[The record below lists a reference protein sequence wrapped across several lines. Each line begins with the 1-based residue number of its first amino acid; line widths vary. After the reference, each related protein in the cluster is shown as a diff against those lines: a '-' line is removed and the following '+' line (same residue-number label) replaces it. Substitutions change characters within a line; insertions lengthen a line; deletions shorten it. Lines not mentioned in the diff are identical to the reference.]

1 LLYGRPSFLLKTR
14 TCPICGKAAEK
25 AKIDVES
32 ANKYRGTRYTCG
44 GGGYY
49 IKNTLPF
56 LSSWND
62 VQDFL
67 FGCTEKKSRK
77 NGDIILAK

>member
-1 LLYGRPSFLLKTR
+1 VQINT
-14 TCPICGKAAEK
+14 E
-25 AKIDVES
+25 V
-32 ANKYRGTRYTCG
+32 TCG

-49 IKNTLPF
+49 IKNTLPY

-67 FGCTEKKSRK
+67 FGCKEKKSRK

>member
-1 LLYGRPSFLLKTR
+1 VQINT
-14 TCPICGKAAEK
+14 E
-25 AKIDVES
+25 V
-32 ANKYRGTRYTCG
+32 TCG

-49 IKNTLPF
+49 IKNTLPPY

-67 FGCTEKKSRK
+67 FGCKEKKSRK